1 MNKFEQP
8 KRLKDS
14 FFIFLFRIANFLNW
28 YFQLIKFLFISK
40 KGINKNILGLIRICS
55 LKRFFLLNRF
65 FILILQLNL
74 NCDEENRGLI
84 LNKISKMIQKFQLNF
99 ESKSLVNAH
108 YLNLEIS
115 GWAKNESDIFLLPL
129 DKRDIISKLKRKD
142 VAQKIGK
149 TYKNFGFKLVFKT
162 TSELGEFL
170 SMLSAP
176 GSKIRESDI
185 AIHGEFLNHYFLL
198 QGYVKLSSNKNP
210 SLNLD
215 GINFTVD
222 KDALNLDSFFVASLI
237 FKFPT
242 LFKGVFLI
250 GNSQINQLLVHI
262 FKRDKWYA
270 YKHEFLTS
278 NFVDENPDLFNSHCT
293 PIEFNFEIQTSVEPQ
308 FYELKDTRVF
318 HQRFILDKMRIFS
331 NQFPEAYNSDLIAG
345 VSSFLIK
352 KSNEYSRN
360 LVLVDSDNCLSLK
373 SALLLPTRVP
383 NNWFHF
389 IFESLPGLLHFKN
402 NLPLDIP
409 ILLHENCPSQIR
421 ELISAIGFRN
431 FITVSQ
437 YHVLNIDTLFTFS
450 SSAVIPDSLTI
461 DLNDFKINFEL
472 IHKLSSYLNTFYSN
486 KQDAVAQNSIYYVE
500 RKDRNRS
507 VNRSFAFNK
516 ILSFSGCEKVNL
528 SSYSV
533 SEQFHFFSKCKV
545 LLVEGGASMANFL
558 FLKPNTKVLYLTSG
572 HLQKY
577 LLPNTIA
584 DSFGLFFH
592 YVLGRIRIKD
602 LVKVYSSYD
611 YFHMNYKISIFKL
624 FKALKRISRI
634 SLEPS
639 KRV

>member
-1 MNKFEQP
+1 
-8 KRLKDS
+8 LD
-14 FFIFLFRIANFLNW
+14 
-28 YFQLIKFLFISK
+28 
-40 KGINKNILGLIRICS
+40 
-55 LKRFFLLNRF
+55 
-65 FILILQLNL
+65 
-74 NCDEENRGLI
+74 
-84 LNKISKMIQKFQLNF
+84 
-99 ESKSLVNAH
+99 NAH
-108 YLNLEIS
+108 YLTIEIS
-115 GWAKNESDIFLLPL
+115 GWAKNESNIFLLPL
-129 DKRDIISKLKRKD
+129 DKGDIISKLRRKD
-142 VAQKIGK
+142 LAQNIGK
-149 TYKNFGFKLVFKT
+149 RYKNSGFKLVFKT
-162 TSELGEFL
+162 TAEVGEFL
-170 SMLSAP
+170 SMLSAS
-176 GSKIRESDI
+176 GSKISESDI
-185 AIHGEFLNHYFLL
+185 AIHGQFLNHYFLL
-198 QGYVKLSSNKNP
+198 TGYVKLPSNKNP

-215 GINFTVD
+215 GINFTVKED
-222 KDALNLDSFFVASLI
+222 ILNLDSFFVASLI
-237 FKFPT
+237 FKFPV
-242 LFKGVFLI
+242 LFKEVFLI
-250 GNSQINQLLVHI
+250 GNPQINQLLVHI

-331 NQFPEAYNSDLIAG
+331 NQFPEAYTVDLIAG

-450 SSAVIPDSLTI
+450 SSAVIPDSLSV

-472 IHKLSSYLNTFYSN
+472 IHKLSSYLNAFYSN
-486 KQDAVAQNSIYYVE
+486 KQDAIAQNSSYFVE
-500 RKDRNRS
+500 RKDRGRS
-507 VNRSFAFNK
+507 VNKSFMFKK
-516 ILSFSGCEKVNL
+516 ILSFLGVERVNL
-528 SSYSV
+528 SNYSV

-545 LLVEGGASMANFL
+545 LLIEGGAAMANLL
-558 FLKPNTKVLYLTSG
+558 FLKPNTKVFYLTSN

-584 DSFGLFFH
+584 DSFGLSFH
-592 YVLGRIRIKD
+592 YVLGRTRIRD
-602 LVKVYSSYD
+602 LVKVYSRYD
-611 YFHMNYKISIFKL
+611 YFHLNYWISSFKL
-624 FKALKRISRI
+624 FKVLKRISKI

-639 KRV
+639 KRI